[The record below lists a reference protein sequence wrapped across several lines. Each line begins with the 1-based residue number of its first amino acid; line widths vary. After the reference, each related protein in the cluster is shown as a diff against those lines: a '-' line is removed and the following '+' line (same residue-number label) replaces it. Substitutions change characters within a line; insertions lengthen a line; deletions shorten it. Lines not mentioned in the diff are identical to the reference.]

1 MGGVSHP
8 VSHRVYHHP
17 PAIRGVAPVRMYP
30 CGKAPRPA
38 RGPDDQPHRGARCV
52 TDSSARFSSSA
63 ASAPRAP
70 GRGRARSPRAIPWRS
85 SSAFTRR
92 PFTAS
97 SSRGTTSRPAWP
109 ASSPGNCSSVRHGL
123 GSPGWAS
130 VCGAGPGPHVATF
143 AHGRRAGQRDWRARF
158 PVIRTADLA
167 PDLGAGPRARR
178 GDRRGARRREG
189 VGLSTPVRAPL
200 TAGWHASNPE
210 RRLATSRGLTVRS
223 PRPAA
228 AVIAARGGVPR
239 PGVSG
244 GSRPAGRAGE
254 ATRTGVSTALPEK
267 TSGTGS
273 AARLREPDGRGTGAG
288 QVLRDDLVEKCFSE
302 PDRAVPQRGL
312 VRLITQLS
320 AWYHLVLAGGAV
332 DAPGVRRLSGLS
344 Q

>member
-1 MGGVSHP
+1 MVRGRWGGCTTSAWGGCTTTAPHT
-8 VSHRVYHHP
+8 P
-17 PAIRGVAPVRMYP
+17 PALFGFFRPRPTDPNRASGEGKDGSDPPLFTAGAVRRWGGCP
-30 CGKAPRPA
+30 TRCPTGCTTTPPPSGGSLPSVCIPAGRLPRPA

-223 PRPAA
+223 PQA
-228 AVIAARGGVPR
+228 GGGR
-239 PGVSG
+239 H
-244 GSRPAGRAGE
+244 SRPWWRAQ
-254 ATRTGVSTALPEK
+254 
-267 TSGTGS
+267 
-273 AARLREPDGRGTGAG
+273 ARRE
-288 QVLRDDLVEKCFSE
+288 
-302 PDRAVPQRGL
+302 RGL
-312 VRLITQLS
+312 AASRPR
-320 AWYHLVLAGGAV
+320 W
-332 DAPGVRRLSGLS
+332 
-344 Q
+344 

>member
-1 MGGVSHP
+1 MPGVTPHP
-8 VSHRVYHHP
+8 GSLP
-17 PAIRGVAPVRMYP
+17 SGCIPAGRLTDPHAGRTDRRREARN
-30 CGKAPRPA
+30 GRSTAPRLS
-38 RGPDDQPHRGARCV
+38 GHRRRQCH
-52 TDSSARFSSSA
+52 
-63 ASAPRAP
+63 
-70 GRGRARSPRAIPWRS
+70 GRVDMTKRVSRRPIPWRS

-92 PFTAS
+92 TFTAP

-123 GSPGWAS
+123 GSPGWTS
-130 VCGAGPGPHVATF
+130 VCGASLGPHVATF

-167 PDLGAGPRARR
+167 PDPGAGPRARR
-178 GDRRGARRREG
+178 GDRRDARRREG
-189 VGLSTPVRAPL
+189 VGLSTHVRAPL
-200 TAGWHASNPE
+200 TP
-210 RRLATSRGLTVRS
+210 T
-223 PRPAA
+223 
-228 AVIAARGGVPR
+228 
-239 PGVSG
+239 
-244 GSRPAGRAGE
+244 GRAGE

-273 AARLREPDGRGTGAG
+273 AARLREPDGRGTWAG
-288 QVLRDDLVEKCFSE
+288 QVLRDDLVEECFSE

-344 Q
+344 QWPLLSQQPSLG

>member
-1 MGGVSHP
+1 MGWVWHK
-8 VSHRVYHHP
+8 VWHLVWHTP
-17 PAIRGVAPVRMYP
+17 PAGGGAPVRMYP

-38 RGPDDQPHRGARCV
+38 RGPDDQPHRAARYV
-52 TDSSARFSSSA
+52 THSPAPSWSSAT
-63 ASAPRAP
+63 SAPRAP
-70 GRGRARSPRAIPWRS
+70 GRGRACSPRPTPWPC
-85 SSAFTRR
+85 SSATTRR
-92 PFTAS
+92 TFTAP

-123 GSPGWAS
+123 GSPGWTS
-130 VCGAGPGPHVATF
+130 VCGASLGPHVATF

-167 PDLGAGPRARR
+167 PDPGAGPRARR
-178 GDRRGARRREG
+178 GDRRDARRREG
-189 VGLSTPVRAPL
+189 VGLSTHVRAPL
-200 TAGWHASNPE
+200 TP
-210 RRLATSRGLTVRS
+210 T
-223 PRPAA
+223 
-228 AVIAARGGVPR
+228 
-239 PGVSG
+239 
-244 GSRPAGRAGE
+244 GRAGE

-288 QVLRDDLVEKCFSE
+288 QVLRDDLVEKCFSA

>member
-1 MGGVSHP
+1 MPGVTPHP
-8 VSHRVYHHP
+8 GSLP
-17 PAIRGVAPVRMYP
+17 SGCIPAGRLTD
-30 CGKAPRPA
+30 PA
-38 RGPDDQPHRGARCV
+38 RGPDGPPARGAEWAIDC
-52 TDSSARFSSSA
+52 SAPFWSSA
-63 ASAPRAP
+63 AAVPRP
-70 GRGRARSPRAIPWRS
+70 RGHDQARFPRPIPWRS

-92 PFTAS
+92 TFTAP

-130 VCGAGPGPHVATF
+130 VCGAGHGPHVATF

-244 GSRPAGRAGE
+244 GSRPTGRAGE

-273 AARLREPDGRGTGAG
+273 AARLREPDGRGTWAG
-288 QVLRDDLVEKCFSE
+288 QVLRDDLVEECFSE